1 MGLTEASKHK
11 GTFKTWNSGWT
22 EAKMA
27 LIAGIHTLEIETP
40 KSFINASYVG
50 WRNFDRETKCNRTK
64 INPHKLKLDE
74 NGKWQTVYG
83 SLKKYKAAMAQI
95 YAEQEIDTATV
106 NYRRV
111 DLCVDSDEPYEQ
123 TARLY
128 RLFLLLMA
136 QEYKTDNDY
145 MSVEPLTCA
154 PKSMRIAKR
163 RKNSRNSALE
173 IENYNRANIYQ
184 KRYDR
189 EVINRLEFRLMG
201 RRMSS
206 INTPEKLIDK
216 WRELIDSAITPE
228 KFKTL
233 EQSMA
238 VKLLKRSLDLQVQP
252 KDMLVIAS
260 DWILTKGQIEVM
272 YKNAGLKPDSGRRR
286 AAQHGIELYS
296 YEQVVELKE
305 AIFGALDDFVRN

>member
-1 MGLTEASKHK
+1 MT
-11 GTFKTWNSGWT
+11 
-22 EAKMA
+22 
-27 LIAGIHTLEIETP
+27 LIAGIHTLEVETQQ
-40 KSFINASYVG
+40 SFKNANYVG
-50 WRNFDRETKCNRTK
+50 WKSFDRETERNRTK
-64 INPHKLKLDE
+64 INPHKLKQDE

-95 YAEQEIDTATV
+95 YAEQGIDAATV
-106 NYRRV
+106 DYRRM

-206 INTPEKLIDK
+206 INTPEKLIEK
-216 WRELIDSAITPE
+216 WRELIDSAVTPE

-238 VKLLKRSLDLQVQP
+238 VKLLSRSFDLRVSP

-260 DWILTKGQIEVM
+260 DWILTKGQIGEM

-286 AAQHGIELYS
+286 AAQRGIELYS

-305 AIFGALDDFVRN
+305 AMFGALDDFVRN